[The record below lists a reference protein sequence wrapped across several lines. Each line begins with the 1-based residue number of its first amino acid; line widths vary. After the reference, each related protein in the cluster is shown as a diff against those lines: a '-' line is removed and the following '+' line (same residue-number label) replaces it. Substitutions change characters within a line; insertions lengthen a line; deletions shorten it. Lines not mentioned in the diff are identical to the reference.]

1 MNRMDIKEND
11 HQVKELLIVR
21 HILILSTSRNV

>member
-21 HILILSTSRNV
+21 QILIVSTLGNV